1 MCWNWSRC
9 LWRIRIFKLKKEKQ
23 DYIVV
28 MEATQEK
35 ELLRGGQFLVKETK
49 CEDVFT
55 PEDFSEEQTM
65 MKEAVME
72 FNEREIIAHKTRFEA
87 KDYALTEE
95 VMRKAGEL
103 GFLGVAVPEAYG
115 GLGMGFVSTCLTC
128 DYISSGTGSF
138 STAFGAHT
146 GIGTMPITLYGTE
159 AQKQKYVPKLASGEW
174 FGAYCLTE
182 PGAGSD
188 ANSGKTTAELS
199 ADGKSYKINGQ
210 KMWISNA
217 GFCSVMIVF
226 ARIENDKNITGFIV
240 EYDGDNPN
248 GITLGEEEHK
258 LGIRASSTRQVFF
271 NDTEVPVENMLAGR
285 GEGFKIA
292 MNALNVGRIKLAA
305 ACLDSQRR
313 IITTGV
319 QYATERKQ
327 FKTPIADFGAI
338 KMKLAKMATDA
349 YAGESA
355 TYRAAKNIEDRIA
368 LREAAGNTHQEAELK
383 GVEEY
388 AIECSIL
395 KVAVSEDV
403 QNCADEGI
411 QIFGGMG
418 FSEETPMEAAWR
430 DARIARIYE
439 GTNEIN
445 RMLSVGMLV
454 KKAMKGHV
462 DLLGPATA
470 VQNELMGIPSFETP
484 DYSELFSEEKAM
496 ITKLKKVFLMVAGAA
511 VQKFGPEME
520 KHQQLLIAASDI
532 LIEIYMAESAILRT
546 EKNAKR
552 TSEKE
557 QSVQIAMSKLYLYNA
572 VNIIEDKGKESIIS
586 FAEGDEQ
593 RMMLMG
599 LKRFTKYTNYPDIVD
614 LRNEIAEKVKAE
626 NKYCF

>member
-1 MCWNWSRC
+1 MAE
-9 LWRIRIFKLKKEKQ
+9 LEK
-23 DYIVV
+23 DI
-28 MEATQEK
+28 
-35 ELLRGGQFLVKETK
+35 LRGGQFLVKETK

-55 PEDFSEEQTM
+55 PEDFSEEQRM
-65 MKEAVME
+65 MKESVME
-72 FNEREIIAHKTRFEA
+72 FNDREIIPYKARFEA
-87 KDYALTEE
+87 KDFALTEE
-95 VMRKAGEL
+95 VMRKAGEM
-103 GFLGVAVPEAYG
+103 GFLSVAVPEAYG
-115 GLGMGFVSTCLTC
+115 GMGMGFVSTVLTC

-146 GIGTMPITLYGTE
+146 GIGTMPITLYGTDE
-159 AQKQKYVPKLASGEW
+159 QKLKYVPKLASGEW

-188 ANSGKTTAELS
+188 ANSGKTTADLS
-199 ADGKSYKINGQ
+199 EDGKSYKINGQ

-226 ARIENDKNITGFIV
+226 ARIEEDKNITGFIV
-240 EYDGDNPN
+240 EYDGDNTN

-271 NDTEVPVENMLAGR
+271 NDTIVPTENMLAGR

-292 MNALNVGRIKLAA
+292 MNSLNVGRIKLAA

-313 IITTGV
+313 IINIAIN
-319 QYATERKQ
+319 YAKERQQ

-338 KMKLAKMATDA
+338 KVKLAEMAASA

-355 TYRAAKNIEDRIA
+355 TYRASKDIEDRIA
-368 LREAAGNTHQEAELK
+368 MREASGNTHQEAELK

-418 FSEETPMEAAWR
+418 FSEETPMESAWR

-462 DLLGPATA
+462 DLLGPASE
-470 VQNELMGIPSFETP
+470 VQEELMGIPSFETP
-484 DYSELFSEEKAM
+484 NFSTLFSEEKEM
-496 ITKLKKVFLMVAGAA
+496 IKKLKKTFLMVAGGA
-511 VQKFGPEME
+511 VQKYGPQLEE
-520 KHQQLLIAASDI
+520 HQQLLIAAADI

-546 EKNAKR
+546 EKNVKR
-552 TSEKE
+552 TSQEE
-557 QSVQIAMSKLYLYNA
+557 QSAQIAMAKLYLYHA
-572 VNIIEDKGKESIIS
+572 VDTVEQKGKESIIS

-614 LRNEIAEKVKAE
+614 LRIEIAEKVKEE
-626 NKYCF
+626 NCYCF

>member
-1 MCWNWSRC
+1 
-9 LWRIRIFKLKKEKQ
+9 
-23 DYIVV
+23 
-28 MEATQEK
+28 METTEK

-55 PEDFSEEQTM
+55 PEDFSEEQKM

-72 FNEREIIAHKTRFEA
+72 FNDREIIPNKPRFES

-95 VMRKAGEL
+95 CMKKAGDL
-103 GFLGVAVPEAYG
+103 GFLSVAVPEAYG
-115 GLGMGFVSTCLTC
+115 GLGMGFVSTLLTC

-146 GIGTMPITLYGTE
+146 GIGTLPIILYGTE
-159 AQKQKYVPKLASGEW
+159 EQKQKYIPKLATGEW
-174 FGAYCLTE
+174 FGSYCLTE

-188 ANSGKTTAELS
+188 ANSGKTTATLS
-199 ADGKSYKINGQ
+199 EDGKSYKINGQ

-217 GFCSVMIVF
+217 GFCRLMIVF

-240 EYDGDNPN
+240 EYDKENPN
-248 GITLGEEEHK
+248 GIVLGEEEHK
-258 LGIRASSTRQVFF
+258 LGIRSSSTRQVFF
-271 NDTEVPVENMLAGR
+271 NDTVVPVENMLSER
-285 GEGFKIA
+285 GNGFKIA

-313 IITTGV
+313 IISIAV
-319 QYATERKQ
+319 QYANERKQ

-338 KMKLAKMATDA
+338 KYKLAEMSASA

-355 TYRAAKNIEDRIA
+355 CYRAAKDIEDRIA
-368 LREAAGNTHQEAELK
+368 IRVAAGNTHQEAELK

-418 FSEETPMEAAWR
+418 FSEDTPMEAAWR

-470 VQNELMGIPSFETP
+470 VANELMGIPSFETP
-484 DYSELFSEEKAM
+484 DYSELFSEEKDM
-496 ITKLKKVFLMVAGAA
+496 IAKLKKVFLMVAGAA
-511 VQKFGPEME
+511 VQKFGPDLDA
-520 KHQQLLIAASDI
+520 HQQLLIAASDI
-532 LIEIYMAESAILRT
+532 LIEIYMAESTILRT
-546 EKNAKR
+546 EKNVKR
-552 TSEKE
+552 FGENAQK
-557 QSVQIAMSKLYLYNA
+557 VQIAMAKLYLYNA
-572 VNIIEDKGKESIIS
+572 VSIVEKNGKESIIS

-593 RMMLMG
+593 RMLLMG
-599 LKRFTKYTNYPDIVD
+599 LKRFVKYTNYPDIVD
-614 LRNEIAEKVKAE
+614 LRKEIAEKVKAE
-626 NKYCF
+626 NRYCF